1 MKITGTDRVVRNF
14 ARYASRM
21 SSAMDAAVLQSA
33 ETVMTE
39 SKELCPVATG
49 ALRDSAVAASDVS
62 DDVINAAVGYT
73 ASYALYVHERL
84 DVTHVNGE
92 AKFLEKAL
100 KSYETRYLPAL
111 KGSADQVRI

>member
-1 MKITGTDRVVRNF
+1 MKIVGADRVIRNLS
-14 ARYASRM
+14 RYASRM

-33 ETVMTE
+33 EIVKDE
-39 SKELCPVATG
+39 SQASCPVATG
-49 ALRDSAVAASDVS
+49 ALRDSAVTASES
-62 DDVINAAVGYT
+62 ADDVINAAVGYT

-100 KSYETRYLPAL
+100 KSYETRFLPAL
-111 KGSADQVRI
+111 KGNAEQVRI